1 MSTVATT
8 TPGRTLDLSELYGL
22 LAEFEHPEELR
33 VAARQARDAGYRRMD
48 ALTPIPVHGM
58 TEALGKVPTRLPMLT
73 LLGGVLGA
81 CTGVVMQ
88 YYAQVISYPINIGGR
103 PNSLE
108 NWPSWIPIVFELTVL
123 GASLF
128 TVLGMLALNGLPM
141 PYHPLFNLSEFRL
154 ASRDK
159 FFLCIESSDPSFD
172 RERTREF
179 LAGLGARNIME
190 VPR

>member
-1 MSTVATT
+1 MSTVAT
-8 TPGRTLDLSELYGL
+8 LDLTELYGL
-22 LAEFEHPEELR
+22 LAEFDHPEELR
-33 VAARQARDAGYRRMD
+33 AASRQARDAGFKRMD
-48 ALTPIPVHGM
+48 AYTPIPVHGLA
-58 TEALGKVPTRLPMLT
+58 ESLGKVPTRLPMLT

-81 CTGVVMQ
+81 ASAVGLQ
-88 YYAQVISYPINIGGR
+88 YWVQVINYPVNIGGR

-141 PYHPLFNLSEFRL
+141 PYHPLFNVSEFRL

-159 FFLCIESSDPSFD
+159 FFLCIESADPKFD

-179 LAGLGARNIME
+179 LASLGASNILE

>member
-1 MSTVATT
+1 MSTIATT
-8 TPGRTLDLSELYGL
+8 SAAPLDKSELYGL
-22 LAEFEHPEELR
+22 LAEFEHPEDLR
-33 VAARQARDAGYRRMD
+33 AAARQSRDAGYRRME
-48 ALTPIPVHGM
+48 AYTPIPLHGM
-58 TEALGKVPTRLPMLT
+58 AEAVGKVPTRLPLLT
-73 LLGGVLGA
+73 LLGGFGG
-81 CTGVVMQ
+81 CFTGFALQ
-88 YYAQVISYPINIGGR
+88 YWVQVIEYPMNIGGR

-108 NWPSWIPIVFELTVL
+108 NWPTWIPVMFELTIL

-141 PYHPLFNLSEFRL
+141 PYHPLFNLPEFRL

-159 FFLCIESSDPSFD
+159 FFLCIESADPTFD

-179 LAGLGARNIME
+179 LASLGARNILE